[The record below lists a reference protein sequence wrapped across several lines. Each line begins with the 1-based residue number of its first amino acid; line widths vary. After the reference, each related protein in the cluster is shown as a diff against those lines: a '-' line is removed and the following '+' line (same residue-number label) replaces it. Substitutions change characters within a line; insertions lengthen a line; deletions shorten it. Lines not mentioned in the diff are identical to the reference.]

1 MKVSRMENKEYCK
14 TLKAQIEI
22 LENLYRLAGRKR
34 EALLNED
41 LETLPVVS
49 KEEEEELAKL
59 KSLGI
64 LAGETTEEPAQEIK
78 ELLMK
83 REFLAR
89 CTREMNFFN
98 RELIE
103 DSLAY
108 IRFSLQLLHGQPE
121 SSLYGTGG
129 AKETPAVNS
138 LIDMR
143 G

>member
-108 IRFSLQLLHGQPE
+108 IRFSLQLLHGQPD

>member
-1 MKVSRMENKEYCK
+1 MENKEYCK

>member
-1 MKVSRMENKEYCK
+1 MENKEYCK

-108 IRFSLQLLHGQPE
+108 IRFSLQLLHGQPD